1 MSRSHLCPNCG
12 AQELSIFYE
21 AKNAPVHSCVMLPT
35 QQEALAF
42 PSGEIALGLC
52 RECGF
57 ISNVVFNPSMLD
69 YSSTYED
76 QQVFSST
83 FNAFAYNLAKRLV
96 SKYQLY
102 SKNILEIGCGKGDF
116 LTLLCE
122 LGDNYGVGI
131 DPAYVEGRVQS
142 KASNRVKF
150 IRDYYSGRYADY
162 HRDFVCCRHTLEHIY
177 NTKDFV
183 DCVRSSIG
191 NRLETIVFF
200 EVPDVIRVL
209 RELAFWDIY
218 YEHCSYFSPGSL
230 ARLFRLCNFEVL
242 DLSRDFND
250 QYLLIEAKPVSKP
263 SEKVH
268 DLEES
273 VEAISEL
280 VKYFSSNC
288 SKKLQEWKSLLQKSY
303 ENGERIAIWG
313 SGSKCVSF
321 MSTLGIKD
329 EIEYVVDINP
339 YRQGKF
345 LPGSGKKVMPPE
357 FLKEKKPDL
366 IIVMNPVYRDEITQM
381 LDRMGIYT
389 EVVQLE

>member
-1 MSRSHLCPNCG
+1 
-12 AQELSIFYE
+12 
-21 AKNAPVHSCVMLPT
+21 
-35 QQEALAF
+35 
-42 PSGEIALGLC
+42 
-52 RECGF
+52 
-57 ISNVVFNPSMLD
+57 
-69 YSSTYED
+69 
-76 QQVFSST
+76 
-83 FNAFAYNLAKRLV
+83 
-96 SKYQLY
+96 
-102 SKNILEIGCGKGDF
+102 
-116 LTLLCE
+116 
-122 LGDNYGVGI
+122 
-131 DPAYVEGRVQS
+131 
-142 KASNRVKF
+142 
-150 IRDYYSGRYADY
+150 
-162 HRDFVCCRHTLEHIY
+162 
-177 NTKDFV
+177 
-183 DCVRSSIG
+183 
-191 NRLETIVFF
+191 LETIVFF